1 MVKKLGLLLV
11 MVFTLVAC
19 GKQPAE
25 QSALENIETITS
37 QLNQI
42 QAQESELQ
50 SHFET
55 DISQDSS
62 LSRLGDKNSQTGK
75 NLKLREEATQKA
87 IKELTALK
95 QVSEKVEDE
104 GLRQSLNETASQVEQ
119 YLNDYQNFLEEEN
132 QYYQEIGEKD
142 ATIDTFEDTMAALNE
157 KHVNLQNQ
165 LKNLESQLEKSR
177 QALQDVQNKDQ
188 ALAGPYTHKGGY
200 DFV

>member
-1 MVKKLGLLLV
+1 M
-11 MVFTLVAC
+11 TEN
-19 GKQPAE
+19 Q
-25 QSALENIETITS
+25 NIEAITS

>member
-11 MVFTLVAC
+11 MVFALVAC

-119 YLNDYQNFLEEEN
+119 YLNDYQNFLEEED

-177 QALQDVQNKDQ
+177 QALQDAQNKDQ
-188 ALAGPYTHKGGY
+188 ALADPHTHKGGY

>member
-11 MVFTLVAC
+11 MVFTLVAY

-119 YLNDYQNFLEEEN
+119 YLNDYQNFLEEED

-177 QALQDVQNKDQ
+177 QALQDAKNKDQ
-188 ALAGPYTHKGGY
+188 ALAGPYTYKGGY